1 MHLGVFCACMRI
13 KHAGLVE
20 QAVGE
25 VEQSIKI
32 IDQPHTTGDTGIFD
46 GQKPPKIRHLPPKIN
61 YFRRF

>member
-32 IDQPHTTGDTGIFD
+32 IDQPQENNRQVLDLTISLFGGSMFKSIMNKH
-46 GQKPPKIRHLPPKIN
+46 QS
-61 YFRRF
+61 

>member
-1 MHLGVFCACMRI
+1 MRI

-32 IDQPHTTGDTGIFD
+32 IDQPQENNRQVLDLTISLFGGSMFKSIMNKH
-46 GQKPPKIRHLPPKIN
+46 QS
-61 YFRRF
+61 